1 MIGFIGL
8 GAMGAKMC
16 ANLIKKGYQVT
27 VYDVVPAAVDGM
39 KALGAS
45 AAASPAAMAAEADVV
60 FTSLPNS
67 AIVED
72 TMLGANGILAGAKP
86 GLFVIDLSSI
96 TPRVI
101 QKLAKIAAEK
111 GVDLIDAPV
120 SGGTAGAEK
129 GTLTIMV
136 GASEALFAKA
146 KPYLECIGTKID
158 HIGDVGAGD
167 TVKLVNNLLFGCN
180 MAALAEAMVLGVKA
194 GLAPHTLFDIIS
206 KSSGSSYAL
215 TAKYENFFSKGNF
228 QPGFM
233 VDLEYKDLQLA
244 IDTAKDVGM
253 PLLFGN
259 MAQQVYEAARAKG
272 YGKEDMSAI
281 IKLAE
286 EFAGVEVRE
295 K

>member
-16 ANLIKKGYQVT
+16 ANLIKKGHDVK
-27 VYDVVPAAVDGM
+27 VFDVVPAAVEAM
-39 KALGAS
+39 KALGATPADGPS
-45 AAASPAAMAAEADVV
+45 AIAAEAEVV

-72 TMLGANGILAGAKP
+72 AMLGPKGVLAAAKP
-86 GLFVIDLSSI
+86 GLLVVDLSSI
-96 TPRVI
+96 TPRTI
-101 QKLAKIAAEK
+101 QKIAKIAAEK
-111 GVDLIDAPV
+111 QVDVIDAPV

-158 HIGDVGAGD
+158 HVGGVGAGD

-180 MAALAEAMVLGVKA
+180 MAALAEALVLGVKA
-194 GLAPHTLFDIIS
+194 GLSPRTLFDIIS
-206 KSSGSSYAL
+206 KSSGASYAL
-215 TAKYENFFSKGNF
+215 SAKYENFFSKGNF

-259 MAQQVYEAARAKG
+259 IAQQVYEAARAKG

-281 IKLAE
+281 IKLSE
-286 EFAGVEVRE
+286 EIAGVQVRE
-295 K
+295 

>member
-16 ANLIKKGYQVT
+16 ANLIKKGYKVQVF
-27 VYDVVPAAVDGM
+27 DVVPAAVEAM
-39 KALGAS
+39 KAQGAE
-45 AAASPAAMAAEADVV
+45 AVDSPAAMAANAEVI

-67 AIVED
+67 AIVES
-72 TMLGANGILAGAKP
+72 TMLGDKGILSAAKP
-86 GLFVIDLSSI
+86 DLFIIDLSSI
-96 TPRVI
+96 TPRVV
-101 QKLAKIAAEK
+101 QKLAKLAADK

-136 GASEALFAKA
+136 GASDALFAKA

-158 HIGDVGAGD
+158 HVGDVGAGD

-194 GLAPHTLFDIIS
+194 GLSPSTLFGIIS

-259 MAQQVYEAARAKG
+259 IAQQVYEAARAKG

-281 IKLAE
+281 IKLTE
-286 EFAGVEVRE
+286 EIAGVQVRE
-295 K
+295 

>member
-16 ANLIKKGYQVT
+16 ANLIKKGHQAQVF
-27 VYDVVPAAVDGM
+27 DVVPAAVDAM
-39 KALGAS
+39 QALGAVP
-45 AAASPAAMAAEADVV
+45 AASPAAAAAGAEVV

-72 TMLGANGILAGAKP
+72 AILGPNGVLAAAKP
-86 GLFVIDLSSI
+86 GLLVVDFSSI

-101 QKLAKIAAEK
+101 QKIARTAAEK
-111 GVDLIDAPV
+111 QVDVIDAPV

-129 GTLTIMV
+129 GALTIMV
-136 GASEALFAKA
+136 GASAALFAKA
-146 KPYLECIGTKID
+146 KPYLECVGSKID
-158 HIGDVGAGD
+158 HVGDVGAGD

-194 GLAPHTLFDIIS
+194 GLSPRTLYDIIS

-259 MAQQVYEAARAKG
+259 IAQQVFETARAKG
-272 YGKEDMSAI
+272 YGREDMSAV
-281 IKLAE
+281 IKLVE
-286 EFAGVEVRE
+286 EIAGVQVRE
-295 K
+295 